1 MLERMS
7 SNWNFHVLLM
17 EVQNRAKMESC
28 VAGFLGNILSIN
40 FFWLFT
46 YCYQSLTKHQQKDLH
61 MNTQSHFIHGKH
73 KHHQQSNRRKV
84 GCVLL

>member
-7 SNWNFHVLLM
+7 SNWNFHALLT

-28 VAGFLGNILSIN
+28 VTFFFFGNILSIN

-46 YCYQSLTKHQQKDLH
+46 CCYQSHKQDLY
-61 MNTQSHFIHGKH
+61 MNTHSHFIHGKH

-84 GCVLL
+84 GCGRL

>member
-7 SNWNFHVLLM
+7 SNWNFHALLM

-46 YCYQSLTKHQQKDLH
+46 YYYQSLT
-61 MNTQSHFIHGKH
+61 NTSTEGLTYEYSQPFHSW
-73 KHHQQSNRRKV
+73 
-84 GCVLL
+84 